1 MREHCFL
8 FTKTAAIEA
17 CTGGKR
23 GTGRGRRLLADIMM
37 KSMLIEEIPQD
48 WIYANIVPIYEKEI

>member
-1 MREHCFL
+1 
-8 FTKTAAIEA
+8 
-17 CTGGKR
+17 
-23 GTGRGRRLLADIMM
+23 LADIMM